1 LRSLSE
7 LKKEPKGKGEFMDE
21 KQFKK
26 MIQFAIGREIDAI
39 NFYNQANKM
48 VKHSGTKELFL
59 DFMKQEE
66 GHKKKLEGV
75 LAGKVEVAKIEKVP
89 NLKISDYMVDGELRP
104 DISYADILRI
114 AMKREERSV
123 KLYTDLMEQS
133 QDAALNNLFTF
144 LVQEESKH
152 KYALE
157 KIYDDEILK

>member
-1 LRSLSE
+1 
-7 LKKEPKGKGEFMDE
+7 MDE
-21 KQFKK
+21 KQFRE
-26 MIQFAIGREIDAI
+26 MIQFAIGREIESI

-59 DFMKQEE
+59 DFVKQEE

-123 KLYTDLMEQS
+123 KLYTDLAEQNL
-133 QDAALNNLFTF
+133 DKNLGNLFTF
-144 LVQEESKH
+144 LIQEESKH
-152 KYALE
+152 KYYLE
-157 KIYDDEILK
+157 KLYDDEVLK